1 VQDFIPAPFD
11 VATCMYYTG
20 LDPFTKK
27 PVGVAR
33 AMHDRKLQRALMQF
47 FKPDNYFAVREALT
61 KAGRG
66 DLIGD
71 GCDCLIP
78 AHPPQAALAAR
89 RKDANR
95 TLKADY
101 YHAVPAKKGK
111 AGTPGSGYRPGR
123 STRRQRPTPGRG

>member
-1 VQDFIPAPFD
+1 MGMTLD

-47 FKPDNYFAVREALT
+47 FKPENYFAVREALT
-61 KAGRG
+61 KSGRA

-71 GCDCLIP
+71 GCDALIP
-78 AHPPQAALAAR
+78 ATPPKAALAAR

-95 TLKADY
+95 TQKADY
-101 YHAVPAKKGK
+101 YHAVPVAAKPN
-111 AGTPGSGYRPGR
+111 AGEPGRGYRPQR
-123 STRRQRPTPGRG
+123 HTQQRRARPGR